1 MPNAATA
8 KKMHDARVAAALKLQ
23 HLCWD
28 AGQGD
33 KSAFINRDRAL
44 EVVDSLVVAIL
55 ETFDQYIQEGKK
67 DAANDQ

>member
-28 AGQGD
+28 AAHQEQ
-33 KSAFINRDRAL
+33 SAFMNRDRAL
-44 EVVDSLVVAIL
+44 EVVDALVVAIL
-55 ETFDQYIQEGKK
+55 ETFDEFVKEEKK